1 MNIKYWTNFSKRKNS
16 TKQPTGGTQATVRL
30 KEPCGIASPSF
41 ICNGIPDNVKYIEAF
56 GRFYFVSEVTHD
68 GPDIVIDCVSD
79 PMATFK
85 SAIGSYNGY
94 IEYASSVLNHH
105 LNDPRNNP
113 TDLVNV
119 SYNTMAFND
128 SIFNTTGCYILGVLS
143 DDTNGEGGFITYFA
157 CDKTAIH
164 QLSLILYDQTF
175 IQQLIDQFQ
184 AVQDSLVSCLW
195 IPVDISKISGS
206 NEYIKVGREQTI
218 VTGKKITS
226 RKLATSTG
234 SVALT
239 FPAGCGGAG
248 SNMLYIDKAPYTTG
262 VLFLPFVGIV
272 PIDLDLIA
280 FTKSLQININIDVL
294 TGDIVYRLST
304 GGALVSSY
312 NGNIA
317 TKMPLS
323 SATFDAAGAATGAL
337 TTIGGVIG
345 GILTTVGTEGVGAA
359 LGVLGAATSAIAG
372 GAKVAK
378 SLEFHTMINGS
389 ASSAIG
395 AELGIVP
402 YYYIA
407 TYQPTMTPGE
417 LKAEQGLPLFDVD
430 TVSNR
435 PGFLKFN
442 CASISINGFE
452 SDRET
457 INGYLN
463 SGFYYE

>member
-1 MNIKYWTNFSKRKNS
+1 MTIKYWTDFSKRKKS

-41 ICNGIPDNVKYIEAF
+41 ICNGIPDTVKYIEAF
-56 GRFYFVSEVTHD
+56 GRYYFVTEVTHD

-79 PMATFK
+79 SMATFK
-85 SAIGSYNGY
+85 SSIGSYNGY
-94 IEYASSVLNHH
+94 IEYSSTVLNHH
-105 LNDPRNNP
+105 VNDPRNNP

-119 SYNTMAFND
+119 SYNTMTFSN

-164 QLSLILYDQTF
+164 QLSSILYDQTF
-175 IQQLIDQFQ
+175 IQQLVDQFQ

-195 IPVDISKISGS
+195 IPIDITKISGS
-206 NEYIKVGREQTI
+206 SEYIKVGREQTI

-226 RKLATSTG
+226 RKLATTTG
-234 SVALT
+234 SVSLT
-239 FPAGCGGAG
+239 FPSGCGGAG

-272 PIDLDLIA
+272 PLDLDLIA

-323 SATFDAAGAATGAL
+323 SATFDAAGVATGAL
-337 TTIGGVIG
+337 TTIGGVLG

-359 LGVLGAATSAIAG
+359 IGVLGAATSAIAG

-442 CASISINGFE
+442 CASIQINGFE